1 MEKSSKRERSR
12 EKSKS
17 VKRNRKRSRD
27 DTEEKKPVK
36 AANSGMHRR
45 RIRWVHDDRMFKT
58 RFFKINDEPIADGL
72 SDAQM
77 RDFRDRLLREA
88 TIQASSQTASRSV

>member
-17 VKRNRKRSRD
+17 LKRHRKRSRD
-27 DTEEKKPVK
+27 ETEEKKPAK
-36 AANSGMHRR
+36 PANSGMHRR
-45 RIRWVHDDRMFKT
+45 RIRWVHDDRMFKM

-77 RDFRDRLLREA
+77 RDFRDKLLREVSHQA
-88 TIQASSQTASRSV
+88 TSQTTSRNV